1 MAKDLGKEVWSDASD
16 GGVAD
21 DRGPCD
27 TPPTVVKV
35 KKLALASMRVDVCA
49 ASDVS
54 CTAEENANPN
64 SNHSPGASNG
74 GASSARSTRS
84 SGKEPAPLT
93 PRNGSE
99 LLQLLT
105 PRGGSG
111 AGAGGGAGGGGGG
124 GRGCGGGR
132 SAATTP
138 RGGSGGAHVDERTPR
153 GGGEKRVASSS
164 SSARQD
170 KAVHEGW
177 SVKRVASSPRE
188 RDKGGAEEELN
199 AILKACAGQGD
210 DELRER
216 VGSSVMAVQGEIWK
230 LKDAERRARRKERTV
245 CLRQP
250 LHFQT
255 LKSSSTGARVLRGG
269 GWWKIAECGD

>member
-1 MAKDLGKEVWSDASD
+1 MAKDRGKEGWSDASGGGLAD
-16 GGVAD
+16 GRD
-21 DRGPCD
+21 PCD

-35 KKLALASMRVDVCA
+35 KKLALASMHVDVCA

-54 CTAEENANPN
+54 CNAEENANPN
-64 SNHSPGASNG
+64 SNRSPGASNG

-111 AGAGGGAGGGGGG
+111 GGGGGGGG
-124 GRGCGGGR
+124 GRGCGGGK
-132 SAATTP
+132 SASTTP
-138 RGGSGGAHVDERTPR
+138 RGGPGGAHRDERTPR

-164 SSARQD
+164 SSARQE

-188 RDKGGAEEELN
+188 RAKGGAEEELN
-199 AILKACAGQGD
+199 VILKACAGQGD

-216 VGSSVMAVQGEIWK
+216 VGSAVMAIQGEIWK

-245 CLRQP
+245 RLHQP
-250 LHFQT
+250 LHLQT
-255 LKSSSTGARVLRGG
+255 LKSLSTEDRLLRGR
-269 GWWKIAECGD
+269 GW